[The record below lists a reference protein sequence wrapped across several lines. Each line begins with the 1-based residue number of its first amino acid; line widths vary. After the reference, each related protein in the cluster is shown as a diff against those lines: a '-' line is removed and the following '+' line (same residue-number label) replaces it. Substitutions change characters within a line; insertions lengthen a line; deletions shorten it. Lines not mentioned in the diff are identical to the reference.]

1 MPYRSGSDGGDLYEE
16 SEDLTIRVCVKKIA
30 ASVYKR
36 RIFLYTDAVD
46 RKEITRGTLY
56 FKDPLVIL
64 IFKSCF
70 ILVCHN
76 GRVKIRS

>member
-16 SEDLTIRVCVKKIA
+16 SEDLTV
-30 ASVYKR
+30 
-36 RIFLYTDAVD
+36 
-46 RKEITRGTLY
+46 KEITRGTLY

-70 ILVCHN
+70 ILVRHN
-76 GRVKIRS
+76 GCIKIRS